1 MGEVFGAIKKRFD
14 KDAKVGKIKQTC
26 PPKRPAKMSE
36 ADCSWLKSFIERQQI
51 VTEKYKDIASDTNK
65 NSYREFVDFRAN
77 SEKLAD
83 AGGYRSESA
92 KKMPSEVQQIIDEHE
107 SDHQGRL
114 YLTIPKSFWYMT
126 TDKEKWAKF
135 MAAEEVKAHS
145 ISNKRLNDLYKKECE
160 KAREE

>member
-1 MGEVFGAIKKRFD
+1 
-14 KDAKVGKIKQTC
+14 
-26 PPKRPAKMSE
+26 
-36 ADCSWLKSFIERQQI
+36 
-51 VTEKYKDIASDTNK
+51 
-65 NSYREFVDFRAN
+65 
-77 SEKLAD
+77 
-83 AGGYRSESA
+83 
-92 KKMPSEVQQIIDEHE
+92 MPSEVQQIIDEHE

-114 YLTIPKSFWYMT
+114 YLIIPKSFWYMT